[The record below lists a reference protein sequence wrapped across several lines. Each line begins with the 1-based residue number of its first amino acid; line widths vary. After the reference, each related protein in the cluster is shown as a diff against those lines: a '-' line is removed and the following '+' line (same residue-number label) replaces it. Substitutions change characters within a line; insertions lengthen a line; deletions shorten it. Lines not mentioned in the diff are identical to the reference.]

1 MKSALTALFVGA
13 LFGAGLVVSGMTQA
27 DKVVDFLDVANLWD
41 PSLAF
46 VMVGAIGVHVVLY
59 RLILRRSSPL
69 FAESFG
75 IPTRTDIDP
84 RLVGGAALFGVGWGL
99 GGYCPGPGL
108 VSSMSGAGNAVA
120 FVLALTVGMQLFHMW
135 EVHRAGPAEAPR
147 PTPKPQPSP
156 LDNLERTAK
165 GA

>member
-1 MKSALTALFVGA
+1 MKTTLTALFAGI
-13 LFGAGLVVSGMTQA
+13 LFGAGLIVSGMTQA
-27 DKVVDFLDVANLWD
+27 DKVIDFLDISHQWD

-59 RLILRRSSPL
+59 RLILQRQSPL

-84 RLVGGAALFGVGWGL
+84 RLVGGAALFGIGWGL

-120 FVLALTVGMQLFHMW
+120 FVLALSVGMQLFHMW
-135 EVHRAGPAEAPR
+135 EMHRAAPQDTQR
-147 PTPKPQPSP
+147 PTPKPQPNP
-156 LDNLERTAK
+156 LDNLDRTAES
-165 GA
+165 A